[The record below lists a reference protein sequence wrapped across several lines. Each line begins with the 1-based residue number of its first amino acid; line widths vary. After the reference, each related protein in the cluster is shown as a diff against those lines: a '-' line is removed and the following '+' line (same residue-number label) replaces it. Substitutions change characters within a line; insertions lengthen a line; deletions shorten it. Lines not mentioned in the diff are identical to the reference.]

1 MYPSLEN
8 STTGIDGQ
16 PYGIDLDGQP
26 YGIDLICN
34 GYNFDE
40 TFSQIFWVNLLLDL
54 IGMLIP

>member
-8 STTGIDGQ
+8 STTSI
-16 PYGIDLDGQP
+16 DGQP

-40 TFSQIFWVNLLLDL
+40 TFSQIFSVNLLLDL
-54 IGMLIP
+54 IGMLTDYGHPMKA